1 MIEAPTGIDGLL
13 KRKRA
18 KTVEND
24 ALPEIGV
31 L

>member
-1 MIEAPTGIDGLL
+1 MSEALAGVDEEL

-24 ALPEIGV
+24 TLPEIGM